1 MSELAL
7 IKEQTLTNIG
17 DAIREKTSTTDL
29 IMPKDMPAKIRS
41 ISNGGGVDLKSLR
54 NKQYSIIV
62 DQANMHNQYIEYK
75 LDAGGIDT
83 SSYKSI
89 DNADHL
95 YASNGL
101 VGFIIELKPMEGY
114 KAGSAKVHSDAGMF
128 DDITMD
134 KDNNYINDYLIG
146 GDIHITEV
154 TPGTKVTGIDF
165 ENYMSNW
172 YQNEYY
178 DLTELTETT
187 KNIITNPAIKAINK
201 IEDLDPTMRNM
212 FQSCSQLTTIPKIVV
227 DTSDVTSL
235 ERMFAGCNRLEKIDL
250 SGLNTSKIKSIN
262 GMFDDC
268 RALKSIDMS
277 TINTSL
283 LETYDRIVN
292 YCSNLEVLDLSGT
305 FIIKSDL
312 IDYGTIIS
320 DCPKLKYIIFNSEN
334 TELLTNSRFV
344 NWFSRFENTD
354 TVTILIPGDQA
365 KLNSI
370 KSQIDQGQYIQYHI
384 DIDLISN
391 YTITKPGDGT
401 VEVKKNEIVSEWKET
416 KQDEDFK
423 YFHIP
428 KDNTGLTNKIIKFK
442 VSGSGKW
449 GTTPAT
455 FTDLELPVCVKYINE
470 GIGIDII
477 TTNLKMRDFADDCST
492 ETQTAAPRL
501 FGELKKTDYDD
512 AHGFIFISESE
523 GNPIDYAVYNI
534 TNTTDMI
541 LSRVKC
547 RSGNESWPISR
558 LASQV
563 QLQTELTVTKVE
575 YKVIEASDIKP
586 TDYKLN
592 FD

>member
-41 ISNGGGVDLKSLR
+41 INSGGVDLNSLR

-75 LDAGGIDT
+75 LDTGGIDT
-83 SSYKSI
+83 SPYKSI

-101 VGFIIELKPMEGY
+101 ISFIIELKPMEGY
-114 KAGSAKVHSDAGMF
+114 KAGSAKVHSDVGMF
-128 DDITMD
+128 DDE
-134 KDNNYINDYLIG
+134 NFNGDYTFSEHLIA

-154 TPGTKVTGIDF
+154 TPATKATGIDF
-165 ENYMSNW
+165 SYYINKWYGSNA
-172 YQNEYY
+172 YNT
-178 DLTELTETT
+178 TELTETT
-187 KNIITNPAIKAINK
+187 KSILTNTTIKAIN
-201 IEDLDPTMRNM
+201 DNGLGNPTMESM
-212 FQSCSQLTTIPKIVV
+212 FLGAGSLVSIPKIVV
-227 DTSDVTSL
+227 DTSDVVSL
-235 ERMFAGCNRLEKIDL
+235 SRMFDGCSALEKVDI
-250 SGLNTSKIKSIN
+250 SGINTSKVERINSILSNCNAIKS
-262 GMFDDC
+262 FD
-268 RALKSIDMS
+268 LSFMS
-277 TINTSL
+277 TTSMVDFD
-283 LETYDRIVN
+283 TIIN
-292 YCSNLEVLDLSGT
+292 YCNNLEVLDFSGT
-305 FIIKSDL
+305 FIIDSSKLTS
-312 IDYGTIIS
+312 YNPIIS
-320 DCPKLKYIIFNSEN
+320 SCPNLKYIIFNQEN
-334 TELLTNSRFV
+334 IALLTNSTFTSS
-344 NWFSRFENTD
+344 FSSFGNTD
-354 TVTILIPGDQA
+354 ILTILIPGDQA

-370 KSQIDQGQYIQYHI
+370 KSQIDQSQYSTYHI
-384 DIDLISN
+384 EIDLISN

-401 VEVKKNEIVSEWKET
+401 VDVKKNEIVSEWKET

-449 GTTPAT
+449 GTTPVT

-501 FGELKKTDYDD
+501 FGELKKIDYDD

-547 RSGNESWPISR
+547 RSGNESWLISG

>member
-17 DAIREKTSTTDL
+17 DAIREKTSTTDK
-29 IMPKDMPAKIRS
+29 IYPKDMPEKIRS
-41 ISNGGGVDLKSLR
+41 IRTGINLKDLLTKTY
-54 NKQYSIIV
+54 KIVV
-62 DQANMHNQYIEYK
+62 DQANIHNQYIEYNISMPYGTDTMK
-75 LDAGGIDT
+75 YRSTNDATKTYNTNNLIYLFGEI
-83 SSYKSI
+83 KS
-89 DNADHL
+89 
-95 YASNGL
+95 
-101 VGFIIELKPMEGY
+101 MEGY
-114 KAGSAKVHSDAGMF
+114 KPGKLKVHSDIGLF
-128 DDITMD
+128 DDVFID
-134 KDNNYINDYLIG
+134 KNSFLSVPFISDVY
-146 GDIHITEV
+146 ITEV
-154 TPGTKVTGIDF
+154 TPGTKATGIDF
-165 ENYMSNW
+165 ENYMSDW
-172 YQNEYY
+172 YGNEYY

-201 IEDLDPTMRNM
+201 TEDLDPTMRNM

-283 LETYDRIVN
+283 LEIYDRIVN

-334 TELLTNSRFV
+334 TELLTNPRFV
-344 NWFSRFENTD
+344 DWFIRFGNTD
-354 TVTILIPGDQA
+354 TLTILIPGDQA

-370 KSQIDQGQYIQYHI
+370 KSQIDQTQYTQYHI

-401 VEVKKNEIVSEWKET
+401 VDVKKNEIVSEWKET

-449 GTTPAT
+449 GITPVT

-492 ETQTAAPRL
+492 ETQTAAPIL

-547 RSGNESWPISR
+547 RSGNESWPISG

>member
-17 DAIREKTSTTDL
+17 DAIREKTNTTDK
-29 IMPKDMPAKIRS
+29 IYPKDMPEKIRS
-41 ISNGGGVDLKSLR
+41 IQTGINLKDLLTKTY
-54 NKQYSIIV
+54 KIVV
-62 DQANMHNQYIEYK
+62 DQANIHNQYIEYNIGM
-75 LDAGGIDT
+75 LYGTDT
-83 SSYKSI
+83 MKYKSTNDATKTYDTNNLI
-89 DNADHL
+89 YL
-95 YASNGL
+95 FGE
-101 VGFIIELKPMEGY
+101 IKPIEGY
-114 KAGSAKVHSDAGMF
+114 KPGKLKVHSDIGLF
-128 DDITMD
+128 DDVFID
-134 KDNNYINDYLIG
+134 KNSFLSVPFISDVY
-146 GDIHITEV
+146 ITEV
-154 TPGTKVTGIDF
+154 TPGTKATGIDF

-201 IEDLDPTMRNM
+201 TEGLDPTMRNM
-212 FQSCSQLTTIPKIVV
+212 FQTCSQLTNIPKIVV

-292 YCSNLEVLDLSGT
+292 YCGNLEVLDLSGT

-312 IDYGTIIS
+312 IDYGIIIF
-320 DCPKLKYIIFNSEN
+320 DCPKLKYIIFNNEN
-334 TELLTNSRFV
+334 TELLTNSKFV

-354 TVTILIPGDQA
+354 TLTILIPGDQA
-365 KLNSI
+365 KLDSI
-370 KSQIDQGQYIQYHI
+370 KSQIDQTQYTQYHI

-401 VEVKKNEIVSEWKET
+401 VDVKKNEIVSEWKET

-428 KDNTGLTNKIIKFK
+428 KDNTGLANKIIKFR

-449 GTTPAT
+449 GTLPVT

-470 GIGIDII
+470 NIGIDII

-492 ETQTAAPRL
+492 ETQTAAPKL
-501 FGELKKTDYDD
+501 FGELKKTEYDN
-512 AHGFIFISESE
+512 ANGFIFISESE
-523 GNPIDYAVYNI
+523 SNPIDYAVYNI

-547 RSGNESWPISR
+547 RSGNESWPISG